1 MAEGFSEWLPVIST
15 LAGGV
20 LAFGAALVVNK
31 VNHRYALEREARAAT
46 ERQRHEMKVA
56 QDKLE
61 RERYFISTE
70 LIFQLE
76 RFGEDCVA
84 AAWDYGEKEDES
96 GIASA
101 DSDIPSISFS
111 AITGDWR
118 ALPPP
123 LMFRIRELDVQLAES
138 RNALSIERE
147 NDAEPH
153 LIEFFF
159 WRRRY
164 ATRLGIKAF
173 LLAAKLRKL
182 NGIPKMKGTRSDWF
196 APRNLWKQYCEQR
209 EILSHRTRSGLV
221 LAVCI
226 IAKIHERNEK
236 DLT

>member
-1 MAEGFSEWLPVIST
+1 MVEGFSEWLPVIST

-31 VNHRYALEREARAAT
+31 VNHRYALEREARAAA

-111 AITGDWR
+111 AITGD
-118 ALPPP
+118 
-123 LMFRIRELDVQLAES
+123 
-138 RNALSIERE
+138 
-147 NDAEPH
+147 
-153 LIEFFF
+153 
-159 WRRRY
+159 
-164 ATRLGIKAF
+164 
-173 LLAAKLRKL
+173 
-182 NGIPKMKGTRSDWF
+182 
-196 APRNLWKQYCEQR
+196 
-209 EILSHRTRSGLV
+209 
-221 LAVCI
+221 
-226 IAKIHERNEK
+226 
-236 DLT
+236 

>member
-1 MAEGFSEWLPVIST
+1 MIS
-15 LAGGV
+15 LRG
-20 LAFGAALVVNK
+20 N
-31 VNHRYALEREARAAT
+31 
-46 ERQRHEMKVA
+46 
-56 QDKLE
+56 DI
-61 RERYFISTE
+61 FISTE

-147 NDAEPH
+147 SDAEPH
-153 LIEFFF
+153 LIEFF
-159 WRRRY
+159 
-164 ATRLGIKAF
+164 
-173 LLAAKLRKL
+173 LASSLCNQTGNYGFSVGGKTK
-182 NGIPKMKGTRSDWF
+182 KT
-196 APRNLWKQYCEQR
+196 
-209 EILSHRTRSGLV
+209 
-221 LAVCI
+221 
-226 IAKIHERNEK
+226 
-236 DLT
+236 

>member
-1 MAEGFSEWLPVIST
+1 MVEGFSEWLPVIST

-20 LAFGAALVVNK
+20 LAFGAALVVNEGK
-31 VNHRYALEREARAAT
+31 SIVYALEREARAAA

-118 ALPPP
+118 A
-123 LMFRIRELDVQLAES
+123 S
-138 RNALSIERE
+138 S
-147 NDAEPH
+147 
-153 LIEFFF
+153 
-159 WRRRY
+159 
-164 ATRLGIKAF
+164 AT
-173 LLAAKLRKL
+173 
-182 NGIPKMKGTRSDWF
+182 PYVPYS
-196 APRNLWKQYCEQR
+196 
-209 EILSHRTRSGLV
+209 
-221 LAVCI
+221 
-226 IAKIHERNEK
+226 
-236 DLT
+236 